1 MDKEE
6 DPDKPQMELVSILVA
21 DLEPGMTHVTC
32 KEADPKNGVSED
44 EEQII
49 LLLD

>member
-1 MDKEE
+1 M

-21 DLEPGMTHVTC
+21 DLVPGMTHVTC
-32 KEADPKNGVSED
+32 MVADPKNGVSV
-44 EEQII
+44 EQTI